1 MLLHAAPPLI
11 PGVPTAD
18 KLHVWTLTNYTQCV
32 VLDAD
37 LMFLKPIDDVFGGTA
52 ELTIAHHPYDHLQ
65 AQCGVPVEAR
75 GIAAMIVMR
84 PNLATYAA
92 LMRYLLRRFKAE
104 QLLYSDQTGLMCF
117 FGNRSRTLPCP
128 YLYDVSM
135 MTESFLPRWTRN
147 CRTLCGSTCS
157 KLYRYLRRMPQPR
170 RQARLRGDAFVQRH
184 CDWPTVAANAHAVHF
199 KGNTKPWPSAI
210 KAQCRLLHMACPLC
224 MSQPSGRLRLSRRIS
239 SFGRKLGAARRSAI
253 WRLHERPMAPARLLA
268 RRLPVANLVSQVLH
282 AIHAD
287 GREVECAPSRL
298 TSYAPRD
305 LYGMCNCAR
314 LPEYACKG
322 ERSIDRLSSS
332 ASDRC
337 TTSTSIRYN
346 LVNSS
351 PRDWGAQCDTHHKR
365 TSSRRTRLMSR
376 ETSDKV
382 RLVGLNQRHVALA
395 STGGRHGQGD
405 GRRRGRSTTAIDA
418 VVSPRVDHRQRS
430 YSR

>member
-1 MLLHAAPPLI
+1 MVSSSPSAAPCTDRTAYVSLMTSHSQTVGQTTQMARNNSLFGTSMAARHAKQVQMLVALVRSLRSVELCRRDFVVLLGTQVPLSTEHQVTLQREGMLLHAAPPLI

-147 CRTLCGSTCS
+147 CRTFV
-157 KLYRYLRRMPQPR
+157 
-170 RQARLRGDAFVQRH
+170 RQHVLKNCLPDISDGCRSLAGRHVCEETRIHVQRH

-210 KAQCRLLHMACPLC
+210 KAQCRLLRHGMPIVHVAAQRTSALEPTD
-224 MSQPSGRLRLSRRIS
+224 
-239 SFGRKLGAARRSAI
+239 KLVWNASLELPGAARSGACMSVQ
-253 WRLHERPMAPARLLA
+253 W
-268 RRLPVANLVSQVLH
+268 RLPVYWPVAY
-282 AIHAD
+282 
-287 GREVECAPSRL
+287 PS
-298 TSYAPRD
+298 PI
-305 LYGMCNCAR
+305 LYRKCCTPFTLMAAR
-314 LPEYACKG
+314 W
-322 ERSIDRLSSS
+322 
-332 ASDRC
+332 
-337 TTSTSIRYN
+337 N
-346 LVNSS
+346 
-351 PRDWGAQCDTHHKR
+351 
-365 TSSRRTRLMSR
+365 
-376 ETSDKV
+376 
-382 RLVGLNQRHVALA
+382 ALLL
-395 STGGRHGQGD
+395 D
-405 GRRRGRSTTAIDA
+405 
-418 VVSPRVDHRQRS
+418 
-430 YSR
+430 